1 MTTWVALLRGVNVG
15 GHRRVAM
22 ADLRAGLTAA
32 GLDGVRTLLQ
42 SGNAV
47 FTGGPDGEAEVAAL
61 VSSVLRGSC
70 GVDAQVVARTGAQ
83 LAGVVGRLPWP
94 ERAAQPNLLMVLFLS
109 AEPGEVRASH
119 VGADE
124 QVQAD
129 GREVWLWYG
138 AGSGRS
144 RLQVQAPAVVTAARN
159 WRTVQAL
166 AAMSAPG

>member
-1 MTTWVALLRGVNVG
+1 MALLRGVNVG

-32 GLDGVRTLLQ
+32 GLAGVRTHLQ

-47 FTGGPDGEAEVAAL
+47 FTGGPDDEAEVAAL
-61 VSSVLRGSC
+61 VTEVLRGSC
-70 GVDAQVVARTGAQ
+70 GVDVEVVVRTGEQ
-83 LAGVVGRLPWP
+83 LAGVVGRLPWR
-94 ERAAQPNLLMVLFLS
+94 ERAAQPNLLLVLFLS
-109 AEPGEVRASH
+109 GEPSEVQVSKLGE
-119 VGADE
+119 DE

-144 RLQVQAPAVVTAARN
+144 RLQVEAPGVVATARN
-159 WRTVQAL
+159 WRTVLAL
-166 AAMSAPG
+166 AALSTPG